1 MRELLWEQTT
11 NRQLET
17 MRRVLENQKDE
28 RSFLSEKEDLGRKLV
43 DQVKEAQ
50 QRLKQQEIRLFD
62 AEKVLQQAVS

>member
-1 MRELLWEQTT
+1 
-11 NRQLET
+11 